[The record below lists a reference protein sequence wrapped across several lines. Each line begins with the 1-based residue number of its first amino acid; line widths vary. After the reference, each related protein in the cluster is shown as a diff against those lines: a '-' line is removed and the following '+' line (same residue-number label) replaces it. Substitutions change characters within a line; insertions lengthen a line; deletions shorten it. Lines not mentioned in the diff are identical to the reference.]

1 MQDTAQGEGGYA
13 AFRRELQDFAQSAC
27 PPEIR
32 AVVAA
37 GQKVTKREYQRWQ
50 QILHAKGWGAPS
62 WPREHGGTGW
72 DVKQRLIF
80 EEVMAENDCPPLY
93 HHGLG
98 HIGPVIIRFGTPDQ
112 KARFLPRIL
121 DGSDWWCQGYSEP
134 GSGSDLASLSTS
146 ARLDGDD
153 YVINGQKT
161 WTSHAHEASMIY
173 MLVRTS
179 KEARRQDGISL
190 LLVPLDTPGIA
201 VRPIRSIDGWHHLNE
216 VFFDEVRVRADNLIG
231 EPGRGWTCAK
241 FLLERERLPPANVA
255 RLELVRRQVTRIVD
269 EAARAGAGQRD
280 FSSLRYRLLL
290 AEADVK
296 GARELLGGATDA
308 LLHQR
313 PLGVQPSV
321 IKLLCSDVAQRLT
334 SIALDAVGPTAAH
347 RFLADTNMDDDC
359 GDSPGIWI
367 QNYMFTRAR
376 TIAGGTSEV
385 QRNVVATE
393 LLGTA

>member
-1 MQDTAQGEGGYA
+1 MSIDYA
-13 AFRRELQDFAQSAC
+13 GFRRELESFARDAC

-37 GQKVTKREYQRWQ
+37 GQKITKREYQAWQ
-50 QILHAKGWGAPS
+50 KILATRGWGAPS
-62 WPREHGGTGW
+62 WPVEAGGTGW
-72 DVKQRLIF
+72 DIRQRLIF

-98 HIGPVIIRFGTPDQ
+98 HIGPVIIRFGTPEQ

-146 ARLDGDD
+146 ARLDGGEW
-153 YVINGQKT
+153 VVNGQKI

-179 KEARRQDGISL
+179 KEAKKQEGISL
-190 LLVPLDTPGIA
+190 LLVPMDSPGIT
-201 VRPIRSIDGWHHLNE
+201 VRPIKTIDGWHHLNE
-216 VFFDEVRVRADNLIG
+216 VFFDEVRVRADNLVG
-231 EPGRGWTCAK
+231 EVGKGWTCAK

-255 RLELVRRQVTRIVD
+255 RLELMRRQVTQLVE
-269 EAARAGAGQRD
+269 EASRAAAGRRD
-280 FSSLRYRLLL
+280 FGGLHHKLLL
-290 AEADVK
+290 CEADVK
-296 GARELLGGATDA
+296 GARLMMAQATDD
-308 LLHQR
+308 LIHQR

-321 IKLLCSDVAQRLT
+321 IKMTCADVAQRLT
-334 SIALDAVGPTAAH
+334 TIALDAVGPDAAH
-347 RFLADTNMDDDC
+347 RFLADAGDDVPDAT
-359 GDSPGIWI
+359 WI

-385 QRNVVATE
+385 QRNVVANE
-393 LLGTA
+393 LLGA

>member
-1 MQDTAQGEGGYA
+1 MQDNDLD
-13 AFRRELQDFAQSAC
+13 AFRRELEDFARTAC

-50 QILHAKGWGAPS
+50 QILNARGWGAPS
-62 WPREHGGTGW
+62 WPKEHGGTGW
-72 DVKQRLIF
+72 TVRQRQVF

-98 HIGPVIIRFGTPDQ
+98 HIGPVIIRFGTPQQ

-134 GSGSDLASLSTS
+134 GSGSDLASLQTS
-146 ARLDGDD
+146 AKREGDH
-153 YVINGQKT
+153 YVVNGQKI

-190 LLVPLDTPGIA
+190 LLVPMDSPGIT
-201 VRPIRSIDGWHHLNE
+201 VRPIRTIDGWHHLNE
-216 VFFDEVRVRADNLIG
+216 VFFDEVRVPVANLVG
-231 EPGRGWTCAK
+231 EEGKGWTCAK

-255 RLELVRRQVTRIVD
+255 RLELVRRQVTRVVE
-269 EAARAGAGQRD
+269 EAAAAAGGQRD
-280 FSSLRYRLLL
+280 FNSLRYRLLL
-290 AEADVK
+290 CEADTR
-296 GARELLGGATDA
+296 GARVLMASATEDLLN
-308 LLHQR
+308 QR
-313 PLGVQPSV
+313 ALGVQPSA
-321 IKLLCSDVAQRLT
+321 IKMLVADVAQRLT
-334 SIALDAVGPTAAH
+334 TIALDAVGPDAAH
-347 RFLADTNMDDDC
+347 RFLSEV
-359 GDSPGIWI
+359 GEEPGVDEATWI

-385 QRNVVATE
+385 QRNVIANE
-393 LLGTA
+393 LLGA

>member
-1 MQDTAQGEGGYA
+1 MPNTEIADGEANAYA
-13 AFRRELQDFAQSAC
+13 TFRRELEDFARRAC

-37 GQKVTKREYQRWQ
+37 GQKVTKREYMGWQ
-50 QILHAKGWGAPS
+50 KILGERGWGAPS

-72 DVKQRLIF
+72 DLKQRLIF
-80 EEVMAENDCPPLY
+80 EEVMAEAHCPPLY

-98 HIGPVIIRFGTPDQ
+98 HIGPVIIRFGTPEQ

-121 DGSDWWCQGYSEP
+121 DCSDWWCQGYSEP

-146 ARLDGDD
+146 ARPDGSD
-153 YVINGQKT
+153 YVINGQKI
-161 WTSHAHEASMIY
+161 WTSHAHEANMIY

-179 KEARRQDGISL
+179 REAKKQDGISMI
-190 LLVPLDTPGIA
+190 LVPMDSKGIT
-201 VRPIRSIDGWHHLNE
+201 VRPIRTIDGWHHLNE
-216 VFFDEVRVRADNLIG
+216 VFFDEVRVPAANLIG
-231 EPGRGWTCAK
+231 EAGRGWTYAK
-241 FLLERERLPPANVA
+241 YLLERERLPPANVA
-255 RLELVRRQVTRIVD
+255 RLELVRQQVTRVVE
-269 EAARAGAGQRD
+269 EAATAAAGRRD
-280 FSSLRYRLLL
+280 FSGLRYRLLL

-296 GARELLGGATDA
+296 GARVILANATDD
-308 LLHQR
+308 LMHQR

-334 SIALDAVGPTAAH
+334 TIALDAVGPEAAH
-347 RFLADTNMDDDC
+347 RFIADQGDDV
-359 GDSPGIWI
+359 PAATWI

-385 QRNVVATE
+385 QRNVVANE
-393 LLGTA
+393 LLGG